1 MPNSTKILRTTFNKV
16 IAKKHH
22 TGYMQ
27 DHPARS
33 VGFSYSQDTVNQ
45 YPTNGNYYIYFCKA
59 KVAICVGDEF
69 D

>member
-1 MPNSTKILRTTFNKV
+1 
-16 IAKKHH
+16 
-22 TGYMQ
+22 MQ